1 MFNSERTYVFSKADS
16 EKNYRCVPDYQMP
29 TRAERVFKMKK
40 FYPENYLISSE
51 ENISSL
57 SSKSALK
64 EAYYSGKI
72 LEARAALC
80 DKDHNLHV
88 DLGVMKGIIP
98 RCEGALGIDDG
109 SVRDIAI
116 ISRVN
121 KPVMFKITDF
131 KTDESGQ
138 TYAVLSRRQVQL
150 EAQEEYISTLVP
162 GSIIDAVVTHMEP
175 FGVFADIGAGISA
188 LMPID
193 SISVSRIPHP
203 SARFSAGQKIKAV
216 VKSIDE
222 TGRIT
227 LSYKEL
233 LGTWEENAELFKAGE
248 TVPGIVRSVE
258 RYGIFVE
265 LRPNLA
271 GLAEYVPGV
280 EPGQHASVYIK
291 NLIPERMKIKL
302 IIVDSFDAQYPN
314 EPTQYY
320 INGDY
325 IDRWVY
331 SPASCEKVIETVFA
345 QNEQNDE
352 VI

>member
-1 MFNSERTYVFSKADS
+1 
-16 EKNYRCVPDYQMP
+16 
-29 TRAERVFKMKK
+29 MKK
-40 FYPENYLISSE
+40 YFPENYLISTQ
-51 ENISSL
+51 ENKNVLL
-57 SSKSALK
+57 SKASLK

-72 LEARAALC
+72 LEARATVC

-98 RCEGALGIDDG
+98 RDEGAIGISDG

-121 KPVMFKITDF
+121 KPVVCRIIDF
-131 KTDESGQ
+131 RTDEKGEV
-138 TYAVLSRRQVQL
+138 YAVLSRKSVQ
-150 EAQEEYISTLVP
+150 EDCMREYISTLSP
-162 GSIIDAVVTHMEP
+162 GCVIDAVVTHMES

-203 SARFSAGQKIKAV
+203 SARFTPGQKIKAV
-216 VKSIDE
+216 VKGVDSE
-222 TGRIT
+222 GRIT

-233 LGTWEENAELFKAGE
+233 LGTWEENAALFKPGE

-265 LRPNLA
+265 LKPNLA

-280 EPGQHASVYIK
+280 VPGQHASVYIK

-302 IIVDSFDAQYPN
+302 IIVDSFDAEYPN
-314 EPTQYY
+314 EAVTYY
-320 INGDY
+320 NEGDY

-331 SPASCEKVIETVFA
+331 SPESCNKKIETVFSSYELT
-345 QNEQNDE
+345 QE

>member
-1 MFNSERTYVFSKADS
+1 
-16 EKNYRCVPDYQMP
+16 
-29 TRAERVFKMKK
+29 MKK
-40 FYPENYLISSE
+40 YYPENYLIDTE
-51 ENISSL
+51 ENKNAF
-57 SSKSALK
+57 SSKAALK
-64 EAYYSGKI
+64 EAFYSGRI
-72 LEARAALC
+72 LEARAFLC
-80 DKDHNLHV
+80 DKEHNLHI

-98 RCEGALGIDDG
+98 REEGALGIDDG
-109 SVRDIAI
+109 TVRDIAL

-131 KTDESGQ
+131 KTDENGK
-138 TYAVLSRRQVQL
+138 TYALLSRKAVQQ
-150 EAQEEYISTLVP
+150 EAMREYISKLTAGCV
-162 GSIIDAVVTHMEP
+162 IDAVVTHMET

-203 SARFSAGQKIKAV
+203 SARFTAGQKIKAV
-216 VKSIDE
+216 VKAVDDK
-222 TGRIT
+222 GRIT
-227 LSYKEL
+227 LTYKEL
-233 LGTWEENAELFKAGE
+233 LGTWEENAAEYKAGE

-265 LRPNLA
+265 LKPNLA

-314 EPTQYY
+314 EDVTYY
-320 INGDY
+320 NDSTF

-331 SPASCEKVIETVFA
+331 SPKCCEKIIETVFSPF
-345 QNEQNDE
+345 ELTDE
-352 VI
+352 AI

>member
-1 MFNSERTYVFSKADS
+1 
-16 EKNYRCVPDYQMP
+16 
-29 TRAERVFKMKK
+29 MKK
-40 FYPENYLISSE
+40 YYPENHLITTQ
-51 ENISSL
+51 ENKNVL
-57 SSKSALK
+57 MSKAAIK

-72 LEARAALC
+72 IEARATVC

-88 DLGVMKGIIP
+88 DLGVMRGIIP
-98 RCEGALGIDDG
+98 REEGAMGIEDG

-121 KPVMFKITDF
+121 KPVMCRVIDF
-131 KTDESGQ
+131 KTDERGE
-138 TYAVLSRRQVQL
+138 TVAILSRRSVQL
-150 EAQEEYISTLVP
+150 DCMRDYISKLIP
-162 GSIIDAVVTHMEP
+162 GSVIDAVVTHMEP

-203 SARFSAGQKIKAV
+203 SARFTPGEKIRAV

-222 TGRIT
+222 NGRIT

-233 LGTWEENAELFKAGE
+233 LGTWEENAAEFRAGE
-248 TVPGIVRSVE
+248 TVPGIIRSVE

-265 LRPNLA
+265 LKPNLA

-302 IIVDSFDAQYPN
+302 IIVDSFEAGYPN
-314 EPTQYY
+314 EPVTYY
-320 INGDY
+320 NNSDY

-331 SPASCEKVIETVFA
+331 SPESCEKRVETVFSSYELTDTA
-345 QNEQNDE
+345 
-352 VI
+352 I

>member
-1 MFNSERTYVFSKADS
+1 
-16 EKNYRCVPDYQMP
+16 
-29 TRAERVFKMKK
+29 MKK
-40 FYPENYLISSE
+40 YYPENHLITTQENKNVLMSKAAIKE
-51 ENISSL
+51 E
-57 SSKSALK
+57 
-64 EAYYSGKI
+64 YYSGKI
-72 LEARAALC
+72 IEARATVC

-98 RCEGALGIDDG
+98 REEGAMGIEDG

-121 KPVMFKITDF
+121 KPVMCRVIDF
-131 KTDESGQ
+131 KTDERGE
-138 TYAVLSRRQVQL
+138 TVAILSRRSVQL
-150 EAQEEYISTLVP
+150 DCMRDYISKLIP
-162 GSIIDAVVTHMEP
+162 GSVIDAVVTHMEP
-175 FGVFADIGAGISA
+175 LGVFAVIGAGISA

-203 SARFSAGQKIKAV
+203 SARFTPGEKIRAV

-222 TGRIT
+222 NGRIT

-233 LGTWEENAELFKAGE
+233 LGTWEENAAEFRAGE
-248 TVPGIVRSVE
+248 TVPGIIRSVE

-265 LRPNLA
+265 LKPNLA

-302 IIVDSFDAQYPN
+302 IIVDSFEAGYPN
-314 EPTQYY
+314 EPVTYY
-320 INGDY
+320 NNSDY

-331 SPASCEKVIETVFA
+331 SPESCEKRVETVFSSYELTDTA
-345 QNEQNDE
+345 
-352 VI
+352 I

>member
-1 MFNSERTYVFSKADS
+1 MRKYYTENSLMNTAEN
-16 EKNYRCVPDYQMP
+16 KN
-29 TRAERVFKMKK
+29 A
-40 FYPENYLISSE
+40 
-51 ENISSL
+51 L
-57 SSKSALK
+57 SSRAALK
-64 EAYYSGKI
+64 EAYMSGKI
-72 LEARAALC
+72 LEARAVMC
-80 DKDHNLHV
+80 DKEHNLHV

-98 RCEGALGIDDG
+98 REDGALGIDDG

-121 KPVMFKITDF
+121 KPVVFKIMSF
-131 KTDESGQ
+131 QKDENGEP
-138 TYAVLSRRQVQL
+138 YALLSRRAVQK
-150 EAQEEYISTLVP
+150 ECMEEYISKLSP
-162 GSIIDAVVTHMEP
+162 GFVIDAVVTHMES

-203 SARFSAGQKIKAV
+203 SARFSAGQRIKAV
-216 VKSIDE
+216 VKSVDE
-222 TGRIT
+222 AGRIT

-233 LGTWEENAELFKAGE
+233 LGTWEENASFFKAGE

-280 EPGQHASVYIK
+280 VPGQHASVYIK
-291 NLIPERMKIKL
+291 NLIPERMKVKL
-302 IIVDSFDAQYPN
+302 IIVDSFDAQYPA
-314 EPTQYY
+314 ETPEYFVKS
-320 INGDY
+320 DY

-331 SPASCEKVIETVFA
+331 SPDCCEKRIETVFSSFELTQSA
-345 QNEQNDE
+345 
-352 VI
+352 I

>member
-1 MFNSERTYVFSKADS
+1 MSKP
-16 EKNYRCVPDYQMP
+16 E
-29 TRAERVFKMKK
+29 RAERVFKMKK
-40 FYPENYLISSE
+40 YYPENYLIATK
-51 ENISSL
+51 ENENCL
-57 SSKSALK
+57 STRAALK
-64 EAYYSGKI
+64 EAYYNGRI
-72 LEARAALC
+72 LEARAVVC
-80 DKDHNLHV
+80 DKEHNLHV
-88 DLGVMKGIIP
+88 DLGVMKGIMP
-98 RCEGALGIDDG
+98 REECAIGIDDG

-121 KPVMFKITDF
+121 KPVMFRITGFD
-131 KTDESGQ
+131 TDEEGKPV
-138 TYAVLSRRQVQL
+138 AVLSRKAVQN
-150 EAQEEYISTLVP
+150 ECMTEYISSLVP
-162 GSIIDAVVTHMEP
+162 GCVIDAVVTHMES
-175 FGVFADIGAGISA
+175 FGVFADIGAGICA

-222 TGRIT
+222 NGRIT

-233 LGTWEENAELFKAGE
+233 LGTWEENASLFKAGE

-265 LRPNLA
+265 LKPNLA

-280 EPGQHASVYIK
+280 VPGQHASVYIK

-314 EPTQYY
+314 EPVTYY
-320 INGDY
+320 NTSDF

-331 SPASCEKVIETVFA
+331 SPECSDKKIETVFSDYELTTKA
-345 QNEQNDE
+345 
-352 VI
+352 I

>member
-1 MFNSERTYVFSKADS
+1 
-16 EKNYRCVPDYQMP
+16 
-29 TRAERVFKMKK
+29 MKK
-40 FYPENYLISSE
+40 YYPENHLITTQ
-51 ENISSL
+51 ENKNVL
-57 SSKSALK
+57 MSKAAIK

-72 LEARAALC
+72 IEARATVC

-98 RCEGALGIDDG
+98 REEGAMGIEDG

-121 KPVMFKITDF
+121 KPVMCRVIDF
-131 KTDESGQ
+131 KTDERGV
-138 TYAVLSRRQVQL
+138 TVAILSRRSVQL
-150 EAQEEYISTLVP
+150 DCMRDYISKLIP
-162 GSIIDAVVTHMEP
+162 GSVIDAVVTHMEP

-203 SARFSAGQKIKAV
+203 SARFTPGEKIRAV

-222 TGRIT
+222 NGRIT

-233 LGTWEENAELFKAGE
+233 LGTWEENAAEFRAGE
-248 TVPGIVRSVE
+248 TVPGIIRSVE

-265 LRPNLA
+265 LKPNLA

-302 IIVDSFDAQYPN
+302 IIVDSFEAGYPN
-314 EPTQYY
+314 EPVTYY
-320 INGDY
+320 NNSDY

-331 SPASCEKVIETVFA
+331 SPESCEKRVETVFSSYELTDTA
-345 QNEQNDE
+345 
-352 VI
+352 I

>member
-1 MFNSERTYVFSKADS
+1 MRKYYT
-16 EKNYRCVPDYQMP
+16 
-29 TRAERVFKMKK
+29 
-40 FYPENYLISSE
+40 ENYLMNTA
-51 ENISSL
+51 ENKDAL
-57 SSKSALK
+57 SSRAALR
-64 EAYYSGKI
+64 EAYMSGKI
-72 LEARAALC
+72 LEARAVMC
-80 DKDHNLHV
+80 DKEHNLHV
-88 DLGVMKGIIP
+88 DLGAMKGIIP
-98 RCEGALGIDDG
+98 REEGALGIEDG

-121 KPVMFKITDF
+121 KPVVFKITSF
-131 KTDESGQ
+131 QKDENGEV
-138 TYAVLSRRQVQL
+138 YALLSRRAVQK
-150 EAQEEYISTLVP
+150 ECMEEYISKLTP
-162 GSIIDAVVTHMEP
+162 GCIIDAVVTHMES

-203 SARFSAGQKIKAV
+203 SARFNAGQKIKAV

-233 LGTWEENAELFKAGE
+233 LGTWEENANLFKAGE

-280 EPGQHASVYIK
+280 VPGQHASVYIK
-291 NLIPERMKIKL
+291 NLIPERMKVKL
-302 IIVDSFDAQYPN
+302 IIVESFDAQYPN
-314 EPTQYY
+314 EPPEYFVDS
-320 INGDY
+320 DY

-331 SPASCEKVIETVFA
+331 SPDCCEKRIETVFSSFELTQSA
-345 QNEQNDE
+345 
-352 VI
+352 I

>member
-1 MFNSERTYVFSKADS
+1 
-16 EKNYRCVPDYQMP
+16 
-29 TRAERVFKMKK
+29 MKK
-40 FYPENYLISSE
+40 YYPENCLIHTQ
-51 ENISSL
+51 ENKNILL
-57 SSKSALK
+57 SAAGLK
-64 EAYYSGKI
+64 DAYYSGKTI
-72 LEARAALC
+72 EVRATVC

-98 RCEGALGIDDG
+98 RDEGALGIEDG

-121 KPVMFKITDF
+121 KPVLCKIIDF
-131 KTDESGQ
+131 KTNETGE
-138 TYAVLSRRQVQL
+138 TYAVLSRKAVQ
-150 EAQEEYISTLVP
+150 QEYMKEYISKLTP
-162 GSIIDAVVTHMEP
+162 GCVIDAVVTHMEP
-175 FGVFADIGAGISA
+175 FGVFADIGAGICA

-203 SARFSAGQKIKAV
+203 SARFSAGDKIKAV
-216 VKSIDE
+216 VKSVDE
-222 TGRIT
+222 KGRIT

-233 LGTWEENAELFKAGE
+233 LGTWEENAALFKAGE

-265 LRPNLA
+265 LKPNLA

-280 EPGQHASVYIK
+280 VPGQHASVYIK

-302 IIVDSFDAQYPN
+302 IIVDSFEAEYPK
-314 EPTQYY
+314 ESVTYY
-320 INGDY
+320 NDSDY

-331 SPASCEKVIETVFA
+331 SPEGSEKKIETVFSDFELT
-345 QNEQNDE
+345 QE